1 MHAFHVLSDLGEVF
15 VPAQFRELASDDA
28 PLRHFSD
35 SNLGQLNRIFTHLR
49 RGGVAVLSG
58 KWDRIV
64 EVLDY
69 ADRKKKE
76 LAPRI
81 VKPKRR
87 RDFNPRDKRPN
98 PSESVSA
105 MSRLMCYAD
114 EAGNLQIDPPPNLP
128 YLLELVGENP
138 GANNQCPFLLPIATI
153 QKLKTALSQEYPIPT
168 LGASLVAFENVLPPR
183 SQETIAC
190 FQDGLQAIKGH
201 LPQQAEVL
209 EVGCGSGCLTLL
221 AAQELSELEVKIRAS
236 DLLSEAVAT
245 TRYNVSRC
253 STQPCMIQLLPSGD
267 LFEPVPDGHRFDLVI
282 FNAPWVVSRARN
294 RAELAIHDEEQR
306 ILRRFFDDVPRYL
319 KPDGRILLGYADA
332 SGPKAIQN
340 LEEIISSAGFGVE
353 SRQTKRVATHR
364 SKRKWEHI
372 MVFELM
378 ECLRPCKLN

>member
-15 VPAQFRELASDDA
+15 IPTQFRELASDDTS
-28 PLRHFSD
+28 LKHFAN
-35 SNLGQLNRIFTHLR
+35 SNLAQLDRIFTHLR

-58 KWDRIV
+58 KWNRIV

-69 ADRKKKE
+69 AERKKKE
-76 LAPRI
+76 LAPRLE
-81 VKPKRR
+81 KPKRR
-87 RDFNPRDKRPN
+87 RDFNSRDKRPN
-98 PSESVSA
+98 PNASASA

-114 EAGNLQIDPPPNLP
+114 AAGNLQIDPPPNLP

-153 QKLKTALSQEYPIPT
+153 QKLKTALSQEYPIPA
-168 LGASLVAFENVLPPR
+168 LGASLIAFENVLAPR

-190 FQDGLQAIKGH
+190 FQNGLQAIKRH
-201 LPQQAEVL
+201 LPQRAEVL

-221 AAQELSELEVKIRAS
+221 AAQELEDLEVKIRAS

-245 TRYNVSRC
+245 TRYNMSRC
-253 STQPCMIQLLPSGD
+253 SNHAGLIQLLPPGD
-267 LFEPVPDGHRFDLVI
+267 LFEAVPAGHRFNLII

-294 RAELAIHDEEQR
+294 RAELAIHDEGQR
-306 ILRRFFDDVPRYL
+306 ILRRFFDEVPQYL

-340 LEEIISSAGFGVE
+340 LEKIICDAGFGVE
-353 SRQTKRVATHR
+353 SRHTKRVATHR
-364 SKRKWEHI
+364 AKRRWEHI
-372 MVFELM
+372 MVYELKVSTRFE
-378 ECLRPCKLN
+378 PQI

>member
-1 MHAFHVLSDLGEVF
+1 MHAFHVVSDLGEVF
-15 VPAQFRELASDDA
+15 IPAQFRELASDDTS
-28 PLRHFSD
+28 LRHFSD
-35 SNLGQLNRIFTHLR
+35 SNLGQLDRIFTHLR

-138 GANNQCPFLLPIATI
+138 GANNQRPFLLPIAII
-153 QKLKTALSQEYPIPT
+153 QKLKTALCQEYPIPA
-168 LGASLVAFENVLPPR
+168 LGTSLAAFENVLPPR

-190 FQDGLQAIKGH
+190 FQDGLQAIKMH
-201 LPQQAEVL
+201 LPQCAEVL
-209 EVGCGSGCLTLL
+209 EIGCGSGCLTLL
-221 AAQELSELEVKIRAS
+221 AAQELADLEVKIRAS
-236 DLLSEAVAT
+236 DLLPEAVAT
-245 TRYNVSRC
+245 TRVNMSRC
-253 STQPCMIQLLPSGD
+253 QNHAGLIQLLPSGD
-267 LFEPVPDGHRFDLVI
+267 LFEAVPSGHRFNLVI

-294 RAELAIHDEEQR
+294 RAEFAIHDEDQR
-306 ILRRFFDDVPRYL
+306 ILRRFFDEVPQHL

-340 LEEIISSAGFGVE
+340 LEKTISNARFGVE
-353 SRQTKRVATHR
+353 IQQTKRVATHR

-372 MVFELM
+372 MVYELM
-378 ECLRPCKLN
+378 TR